1 MANFANPQTLAGVA
15 VGSIFL
21 SVVSNCLMVPRALL
35 TKDLIW
41 LTGSSWCPLVR
52 LCICRGH
59 DILLCLTWAVVP
71 GLTWQLQSF
80 VQMGWVQL
88 LSMFVGRSE
97 QG

>member
-1 MANFANPQTLAGVA
+1 M
-15 VGSIFL
+15 GSIFL

-71 GLTWQLQSF
+71 GLTWQLQMLCADGLGSASLN
-80 VQMGWVQL
+80 VCREIRAGVSGMACG
-88 LSMFVGRSE
+88 
-97 QG
+97 